1 MPNTARVR
9 SGMTAVIIDVDVTML
24 AKVFMSVTTGA
35 ESC

>member
-1 MPNTARVR
+1 
-9 SGMTAVIIDVDVTML
+9 MTAVIIDVDVTML